1 MARRRFGFDIRQAGR
16 QIGIVF
22 LVVLIVN
29 VAASIF
35 LVRPTVR
42 AFRTLQEDSAPQ
54 LNRLRERQREV
65 EAREAFLQA
74 LVQAQVDLKALREE
88 VLSTRQ
94 RRMVEVQ
101 VELAKLARQ
110 FNINL
115 ERVQYENDLL
125 EDEGLERFAMVVPL
139 EGGYANLRKF
149 IEAVEKSERFLVIE
163 RVALGSGQ
171 DGGTLLQLNITLAT
185 YFDVPELR
193 EDRDARPARRG
204 RT

>member
-1 MARRRFGFDIRQAGR
+1 MTKRRVGFDIRQAGR

-29 VAASIF
+29 IAVAAF
-35 LVRPTVR
+35 VVRPTVR
-42 AFRTLQEDSAPQ
+42 AFRSLDENSLPQ
-54 LNRLRERQREV
+54 RNQLRQRQKQV
-65 EAREAFLQA
+65 EGREAFLAA
-74 LVQAQVDLKALREE
+74 LVQAEVDLQTLRGEI
-88 VLSTRQ
+88 LSTRQ

-149 IEAVEKSERFLVIE
+149 IEAVERSERFLVVE

-193 EDRDARPARRG
+193 EEHDTRRSERRG
-204 RT
+204 A